1 MQIESFTKII
11 NPKWGMNL
19 AKQIK
24 SSNPPPQLNDQYFFK
39 NILNISLQWSQKVFK
54 HLKHTYTFFSP
65 QKLII

>member
-24 SSNPPPQLNDQYFFK
+24 SSSNLFFPPIKQSIFFSK
-39 NILNISLQWSQKVFK
+39 ILNTSLQWSIDQK
-54 HLKHTYTFFSP
+54 
-65 QKLII
+65 